1 MFNPQVVGCCSLGH
15 WKRKPPGAKPGRGD
29 AKSVRVLPL
38 PSLVC
43 LEAAT
48 CASFFT
54 FRQCPQFLVNSEV
67 IMREVRFCILT
78 MLPES
83 LTLRFLSQVFSPFEL
98 TDQQPHNVRS
108 PKSGI
113 QKTLND
119 RRNGLADEPSLVD
132 WETLDQGVWNV
143 VRSLK
148 LLPPDVLDASLA
160 VPYCHQRPVQRA
172 HSINC
177 SQLCDPLLNIL
188 RPETI
193 DSSFRADVPP
203 RVPSLQGA
211 SSANQDSL
219 NASVRQASE

>member
-1 MFNPQVVGCCSLGH
+1 M
-15 WKRKPPGAKPGRGD
+15 RE
-29 AKSVRVLPL
+29 LPL
-38 PSLVC
+38 PSVVC
-43 LEAAT
+43 LEDAT
-48 CASFFT
+48 WHACAFQPSFFT

-67 IMREVRFCILT
+67 IMREVRFFIVT
-78 MLPES
+78 MLLPAS
-83 LTLRFLSQVFSPFEL
+83 LTIRFLSQVFSPFEL
-98 TDQQPHNVRS
+98 TDQQPLHVRS

-148 LLPPDVLDASLA
+148 LLPPEVLDASLA

-188 RPETI
+188 RPETA
-193 DSSFRADVPP
+193 DSLFRADVSP
-203 RVPSLQGA
+203 RVPSLQSVGT
-211 SSANQDSL
+211 ANQDSL